1 MDRGSATVAGGLLRR
16 ASAVVLLC
24 ALMEPT
30 GAAEPAGSEE
40 SRAALTQCRE
50 VELAPEAEQVDLLDR
65 GLTRAE
71 LAVAA
76 DPDDPVAH
84 LAVFCNLGKRIRRDG
99 LSWHAF
105 GQVRRLMREVDTA
118 LALSPD
124 FAGALAAKGGL
135 LASLPRLLGG
145 DAAEGER
152 LVRRA
157 VRLAPDDI
165 GARFTLVD
173 VLEAR
178 GAHEE
183 AQAEAEAAL
192 ALVEKAGPQPRVEQA
207 QAVVARLRR

>member
-1 MDRGSATVAGGLLRR
+1 MDRGCATVGGLLRR

-24 ALMEPT
+24 ALLAPT
-30 GAAEPAGSEE
+30 GAAEPEGSEAA
-40 SRAALTQCRE
+40 RAALTQCRE
-50 VELAPEAEQVDLLDR
+50 IELAPDAEQRDLLDQ
-65 GLTRAE
+65 GLTRSE

-84 LAVFCNLGKRIRRDG
+84 LAVFCNLGKRLRRDG
-99 LSWHAF
+99 VSWHAF
-105 GQVRRLMREVDTA
+105 GEVRRLMREIDSA

-124 FAGALAAKGGL
+124 FPAALAAKGGL
-135 LASLPRLLGG
+135 LASLPHLLGG
-145 DAAEGER
+145 DAREGER

-157 VRLAPDDI
+157 ISLAPDDI

-192 ALVEKAGPQPRVEQA
+192 ALVEKAGPRPRVEQA